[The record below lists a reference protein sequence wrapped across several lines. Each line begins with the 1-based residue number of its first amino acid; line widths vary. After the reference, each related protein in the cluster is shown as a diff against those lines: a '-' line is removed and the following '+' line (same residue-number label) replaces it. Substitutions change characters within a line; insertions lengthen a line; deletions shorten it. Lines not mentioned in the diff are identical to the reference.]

1 MDEPPP
7 KYHFKKHVKKAVIEF
22 WEDALRQEALEL
34 QSIKHF
40 DIFSCNLSQPH
51 WIWATSG
58 KNSFEVRKASILAR
72 MMSGRYRT
80 DYFARHWTMNKNGHC
95 LIPGCNQ
102 QIGNLQHLLIECS
115 ALTRARSKVIEMILN
130 KSSVLFPL
138 RMFFESLFK
147 SDYELQF
154 YFLFQPFSF
163 HYVNY
168 LCNLYGHAIIKSIAY
183 YVRTFVFTIHAER
196 QKLMS
201 AKGEASLNTVIDLF
215 YFAGMKP
222 PSYVADWRPC
232 ALLEYPTCVQVL
244 EIW

>member
-1 MDEPPP
+1 
-7 KYHFKKHVKKAVIEF
+7 
-22 WEDALRQEALEL
+22 
-34 QSIKHF
+34 
-40 DIFSCNLSQPH
+40 
-51 WIWATSG
+51 
-58 KNSFEVRKASILAR
+58 
-72 MMSGRYRT
+72 MSGRYRT